1 MRATSAIACAALSVA
16 GLLATTGTAL
26 AAVPA
31 PAPLPAVT
39 PLQLGVQP
47 SQLTPAEAAQAGVV
61 PAPAEAPQL
70 VRAPAA
76 SGTTTGP
83 CKYTATPDDPSPRPV
98 SLPPDPTPTPSK
110 GVVRVL
116 LATNQ
121 GPVLL
126 TLDRAKAPCTVQSF
140 LHLAKSKFYNF
151 TTCHRLTLYT
161 TLKVLQCGDPTGSGE
176 RGPGYSYK
184 DELPTDLPTWPNDPP
199 GGPARLY
206 ARGTLAMANAGPNT
220 NGSQFFLTFGDSRL
234 RPDYTVFGTIDRLGL
249 KVLDR
254 VAAAGIVPT
263 TEDPAPI
270 DGTPIRT
277 TDILIAQRLGF

>member
-1 MRATSAIACAALSVA
+1 MRATSLVACAALSAA
-16 GLLATTGTAL
+16 GLLATTSTAL
-26 AAVPA
+26 AAPA
-31 PAPLPAVT
+31 PAAAPGDATASQLVPAVG
-39 PLQLGVQP
+39 PLTQSGPLA
-47 SQLTPAEAAQAGVV
+47 TAEAASSQA
-61 PAPAEAPQL
+61 
-70 VRAPAA
+70 AA
-76 SGTTTGP
+76 GKPSTPTGTTTGP

-110 GVVRVL
+110 GVVRLL

-151 TTCHRLTLYT
+151 TTCHRLTLYP

-184 DELPTDLPTWPNDPP
+184 DELPTDLPLWPNDPP
-199 GGPARLY
+199 TSPARLY

-263 TEDPAPI
+263 ADDPAPV
-270 DGTPIRT
+270 DGTPVRK
-277 TDILIAQRLGF
+277 TDILLAQKLF

>member
-1 MRATSAIACAALSVA
+1 MRATSVIACAALSVA

-26 AAVPA
+26 AVPA
-31 PAPLPAVT
+31 PAPAPAEA

-47 SQLTPAEAAQAGVV
+47 GSAPAEASQLVAAQAGK
-61 PAPAEAPQL
+61 PTTP
-70 VRAPAA
+70 

-98 SLPPDPTPTPSK
+98 TLPPDPTPTPSK

-151 TTCHRLTLYT
+151 TTCHRLTLYP

-184 DELPTDLPTWPNDPP
+184 DELPTDLPAWPTDPP
-199 GGPARLY
+199 GALPRLY

-234 RPDYTVFGTIDRLGL
+234 RPDYTVFGTIDHLGL

-254 VAAAGIVPT
+254 VAAAGTVINDDNP
-263 TEDPAPI
+263 DNLDGAPV
-270 DGTPIRT
+270 RK